1 MTILIYLKN
10 PGTRILYIKTSPQ
23 IHIYMY
29 LLKIPIDILSKKRIL
44 LTWDNLENI
53 CAPSSGHADNGSK
66 GVIYDA

>member
-29 LLKIPIDILSKKRIL
+29 LLKIPIDILVKKGYYLHGIIWKISARRHPGMQIMDQ
-44 LTWDNLENI
+44 W
-53 CAPSSGHADNGSK
+53 G
-66 GVIYDA
+66 